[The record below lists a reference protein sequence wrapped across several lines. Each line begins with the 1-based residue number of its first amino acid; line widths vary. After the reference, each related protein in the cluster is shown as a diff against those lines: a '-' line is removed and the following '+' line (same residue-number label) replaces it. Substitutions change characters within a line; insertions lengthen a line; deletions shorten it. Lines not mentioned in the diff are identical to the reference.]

1 MVLQNKF
8 KARASAKYNKGRGG
22 AGRGRGR
29 GGAHG
34 HERGQPLEDEEG
46 IELAD
51 DEPEEFPALDQA
63 AQKDA
68 KEAGDSEAE
77 EEAEEARL
85 QRQKYG
91 KRKIESN
98 AWKFQQDVKDPYAE
112 ESEPE
117 PEVDLTNLIERVK
130 QLDSGKNAK
139 ITTIGG
145 VQDEEEARRIE
156 EDIDHS
162 LSYLSHKERQ
172 RQKGKGKG
180 LQDDSL
186 PMKGPEAKEMTE
198 EERKQDAEERE
209 EMLKEKER
217 AEALRGESCCVLV
230 RMLS

>member
-1 MVLQNKF
+1 MVLQNKY
-8 KARASAKYNKGRGG
+8 KARASAKHNKGRGG
-22 AGRGRGR
+22 GEGRGRGRGR

-34 HERGQPLEDEEG
+34 HERGRPLEDEEG
-46 IELAD
+46 IEVPD
-51 DEPEEFPALDQA
+51 SEPEEFPSLGQA
-63 AQKDA
+63 AEKDA
-68 KEAGDSEAE
+68 ERSGDSEAE
-77 EEAEEARL
+77 EEAEETRR

-139 ITTIGG
+139 VTA
-145 VQDEEEARRIE
+145 VSNAQDEEEARRIE

-162 LSYLSHKERQ
+162 LSYLLHKERQ

-180 LQDDSL
+180 FQDDELSAK
-186 PMKGPEAKEMTE
+186 PHEQKEMTE
-198 EERKQDAEERE
+198 EERKRDAEERE
-209 EMLKEKER
+209 EMLKERER
-217 AEALRGESCCVLV
+217 TEALRGES
-230 RMLS
+230 